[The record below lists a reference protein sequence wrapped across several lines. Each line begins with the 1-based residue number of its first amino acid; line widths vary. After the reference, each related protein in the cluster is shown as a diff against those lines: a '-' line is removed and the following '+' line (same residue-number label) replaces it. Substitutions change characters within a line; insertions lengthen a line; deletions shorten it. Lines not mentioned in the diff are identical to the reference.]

1 MGARRRVKIGP
12 KRSPIRTPQQAAAFA
27 REILRR
33 PRLKLVGLMAYEG
46 HIKLRL
52 SVACPAQ

>member
-1 MGARRRVKIGP
+1 MGWWAMGGRVKIGP

-33 PRLKLVGLMAYEG
+33 PRLSWWA
-46 HIKLRL
+46 
-52 SVACPAQ
+52 